1 MNAFFRL
8 RCVSEWQDVWIWIH
22 HRLTQRKSISS
33 FSIHQTD
40 VPSSRNQT
48 EKLNGSKKITAFGY
62 AWARLHSDEL
72 WQLSEV
78 FSSSLFIS
86 SMWNVFEV
94 SATSIVSYCLFVF
107 RKTWRK
113 LMVLC
118 NISLTCRIIYSPRSM
133 HTNDEIRTAE
143 KKPFASHHNR
153 SFHRKPNHL
162 WWVFPLFASAIK
174 FRHRTDFF
182 SLFTANK

>member
-22 HRLTQRKSISS
+22 HRLTQRKSKSISS

-143 KKPFASHHNR
+143 KSR
-153 SFHRKPNHL
+153 
-162 WWVFPLFASAIK
+162 
-174 FRHRTDFF
+174 FRRITTDHSIGSQIICDGFF
-182 SLFTANK
+182 YFLLLP